1 MFLGY
6 CDDIIDNIVKQY
18 TENTTELLEKSISLK
33 TNATPPLNSSFEEVD
48 LEEDIT
54 GYRSRFKKTTLV
66 H

>member
-1 MFLGY
+1 MES
-6 CDDIIDNIVKQY
+6 
-18 TENTTELLEKSISLK
+18 TAELLEKSISLK